1 MTFKNTILKN
11 TILRFPFRHS
21 FIGFVLCCVMVTS
34 ALLLGGN
41 RPEYV
46 AFFNGFICLS
56 FLIISLKASY
66 QTQILSFEKI
76 VSVPVLLL
84 LFLLA
89 IGYYR
94 YGDYTAHIE
103 LLSPVNMTRFIMDTG
118 IFAPFTH
125 FWSLAY
131 WVSIFLMS
139 ILAFIAGH
147 YSGFK
152 RGFVKFFFVVSTL
165 IATYGVV
172 IYATGNHTILWFP
185 KEEYLSDLT
194 ATFINRNNYA
204 TFAGCGILAGLYC
217 ISQHYHHFMQDYQ
230 GTQKTQIAG
239 LIDYMSGM
247 GIINVVCVLL
257 ICAALILT
265 HSRAG
270 ISLTIGFCCVF
281 YFFTAKKSLIKKRFK
296 VLLLV
301 VIVLSLIAPII
312 MQDVLMRAVYIND
325 HSALRG
331 YVYKI
336 VLKMIADYPILGV
349 GLGGFEHAFA
359 AYRDHTVSI
368 SDYWDKAHST
378 FLEMI
383 LEMGIPLSVMLA
395 LLYGHIIIQMI
406 KSYRRYRQHFII
418 VCLLMMGLCISHSCV
433 DFSLQIP
440 AINIIFH
447 IMLML
452 GYAESQKRL

>member
-1 MTFKNTILKN
+1 MILKN
-11 TILRFPFRHS
+11 TILRFPFQHS
-21 FIGFVLCCVMVTS
+21 FIGFLLCCVMVTS
-34 ALLLGGN
+34 VVLLGGN
-41 RPEYV
+41 RPEYL
-46 AFFNGFICLS
+46 AFFNGFVCIT

-66 QTQILSFEKI
+66 QTQILSLWKI
-76 VSVPVLLL
+76 LSVPVLLL
-84 LFLLA
+84 LFLFA

-94 YGDYTAHIE
+94 YWDYTAHIGH
-103 LLSPVNMTRFIMDTG
+103 LSSVDITHFIIETG
-118 IFAPFTH
+118 NFAPFAH
-125 FWSLAY
+125 FGSLAY
-131 WVSIFLMS
+131 WVSVFLMA

-152 RGFVKFFFVVSTL
+152 RGFVKFFFAVSTL
-165 IATYGVV
+165 IAVYGIGV
-172 IYATGNHTILWFP
+172 YATGNQTILWFP
-185 KEEYLSDLT
+185 KDSYLGDLT
-194 ATFINRNNYA
+194 ATFINRNSYA

-217 ISQHYHHFMQDYQ
+217 INQHYHRFMRDYQ

-239 LIDYMSGM
+239 LIDYMSGY

-257 ICAALILT
+257 MSGALILT

-270 ISLTIGFCCVF
+270 ISLTIGFCCLF
-281 YFFTAKKSLIKKRFK
+281 YFFTAKQSPIKQRFK
-296 VLLLV
+296 VLLGV
-301 VIVLSLIAPII
+301 IIVLSFIAPII
-312 MQDVLMRAVYIND
+312 MQDVLIRAVDIND
-325 HSALRG
+325 HSALRV

-336 VLKMIADYPILGV
+336 LLKMIADYPVLGV
-349 GLGGFEHAFA
+349 GLGGFEYAFA

-383 LEMGIPLSVMLA
+383 LEIGIPMSVILA
-395 LLYGHIIIQMI
+395 LLYGYIVSNMI

-418 VCLLMMGLCISHSCV
+418 LCLLILGLCISHSCV

-440 AINIIFH
+440 AINIMFH

-452 GYAESQKRL
+452 GYAESQKRI